1 MFRRRA
7 GLLVV
12 LLSCPSVGL
21 AQDAPPPPRHE
32 TTGEFAFVGVSG
44 NASSTTAGLGYET
57 ILRPDTWVL
66 RHRLSFVRNESEGLR
81 TAQALLY
88 TPRVEKAI
96 DSRLSAFGEYAYFR
110 DRFAGVANRSS
121 GSAGL
126 AMTLVRAGRQKL
138 TADLGVGYLN
148 ENRLAG
154 ADVSSAT
161 WSTGAVYVMKLSDTS
176 EISDD
181 LGIVGTIDNANDW
194 RLDHTI
200 ALTAKLTS
208 IVSLKVSNAV
218 RFSHFPAPGFKRT
231 DTVTS
236 VALVASFKRQSP

>member
-1 MFRRRA
+1 MVGR
-7 GLLVV
+7 GVVILVV
-12 LLSCPSVGL
+12 LLSCPSAGL

-44 NASSTTAGLGYET
+44 NASSTTVGLGYET

-66 RHRLSFVRNESEGLR
+66 RHRLSFVRNESEGLP

-88 TPRVEKAI
+88 APRVEKVI
-96 DSRLSAFGEYAYFR
+96 NSRLSAFGEYAYFR

-121 GSAGL
+121 LGAGL
-126 AMTLVRAGRQKL
+126 ATTVVGSDRQTL
-138 TADLGVGYLN
+138 TADLGVGYLS
-148 ENRLAG
+148 EDRLAG
-154 ADVSSAT
+154 ADISSAT
-161 WSTGAVYVMKLSDTS
+161 WSTGAIYVLKLSETS

-181 LGIVGTIDNANDW
+181 LGIVGTFDNADNW

-218 RFSHFPAPGFKRT
+218 RFSNFPAPGFKRT

-236 VALVASFKRQSP
+236 VALVASFERQ

>member
-1 MFRRRA
+1 MSIRLS
-7 GLLVV
+7 GLLVA
-12 LLSCPSVGL
+12 LLSFPSVGF
-21 AQDAPPPPRHE
+21 AQGPPPPRHE

-44 NASSTTAGLGYET
+44 NASSTTVGLGHET
-57 ILRPDTWVL
+57 IARPGTWVF
-66 RHRLSFVRNESEGLR
+66 RHRLSFVRSESEGLQ

-88 TPRVEKAI
+88 TPRVEKVI
-96 DSRLSAFGEYAYFR
+96 HSRLSAFAEYAYFR
-110 DRFAGVANRSS
+110 DRFAGVANRNS

-126 AMTLVRAGRQKL
+126 AMTVISSDRQKL

-148 ENRLAG
+148 EDRLAG

-161 WSTGAVYVMKLSDTS
+161 WGTGAIYVLRLSDTS

-181 LGIVGTIDNANDW
+181 LGIVGTIDNADDW

-200 ALTAKLTS
+200 ALTTKLTS
-208 IVSLKVSNAV
+208 AVSLKVSNAV
-218 RFSHFPAPGFKRT
+218 RFSNFPAPGFKRT

-236 VALVASFKRQSP
+236 VALVASFKRQ